1 MPKAVR
7 FEEYGGVEVLNV
19 VEVPMPEPGPG
30 QVLVKVKTAGINPGE
45 AKVREGLPRTHSH
58 GAAGAP
64 CGRSRSWRRSS

>member
-30 QVLVKVKTAGINPGE
+30 QVLVRVKAAGINPE
-45 AKVREGLPRTHSH
+45 KPRS
-58 GAAGAP
+58 ARA
-64 CGRSRSWRRSS
+64 